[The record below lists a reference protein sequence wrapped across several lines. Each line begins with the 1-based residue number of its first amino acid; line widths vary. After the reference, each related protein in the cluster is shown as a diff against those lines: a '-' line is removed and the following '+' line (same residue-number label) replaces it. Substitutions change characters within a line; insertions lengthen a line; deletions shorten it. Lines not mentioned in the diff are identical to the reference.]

1 MQHAT
6 RRLRR
11 AVTPYSF
18 RIVLILIVAWSTG
31 CASSRGFD
39 QAAMREVLR
48 VDPPPTPDSR
58 LVINQNSRLSPPF
71 RLGIVFT
78 HHDFPTRPSI
88 RTVEWLS
95 ADRDQLLR
103 ELTPLR
109 DEQLIVETFVL
120 TDVTL
125 RGENT
130 LGIRQAG
137 ARHGADVVLIIDG
150 VAAVDRYNNFFAWL
164 YPTLIGAYLAP
175 GTESDALVMA
185 TGNLWA
191 VRSDWHTP
199 IQTVEGQ
206 SKVTGSAVF
215 VEDAAALQ
223 AAKQQAI
230 HALGKHIADQL
241 QRLK

>member
-1 MQHAT
+1 MRQLCSEVTQH
-6 RRLRR
+6 
-11 AVTPYSF
+11 SF
-18 RIVLILIVAWSTG
+18 RIALALIVAWSTG
-31 CASSRGFD
+31 CVSSRGFD
-39 QAAMREVLR
+39 RAVMREVLQ
-48 VDPPPTPDSR
+48 VDPASNPDSP
-58 LVINQNSRLSPPF
+58 LVTHQNFRPSPPF

-78 HHDFPTRPSI
+78 HHDFPTRPSV

-103 ELTPLR
+103 ELASLR
-109 DEQLIVETFVL
+109 DEQLLAKTFVL

-125 RGENT
+125 RGEDP

-137 ARHGADVVLIIDG
+137 GRHGADLVLIVDG
-150 VAAVDRYNNFFAWL
+150 AAAVDRYNNIFAWL

-185 TGNLWA
+185 TGSLWA
-191 VRSDWHTP
+191 VHSDWHTP
-199 IQTVEGQ
+199 IQTVEGRL
-206 SKVTGSAVF
+206 KVKGPAVF

-223 AAKQQAI
+223 GAKQQAI
-230 HALGKHIADQL
+230 EALGKHIADQL